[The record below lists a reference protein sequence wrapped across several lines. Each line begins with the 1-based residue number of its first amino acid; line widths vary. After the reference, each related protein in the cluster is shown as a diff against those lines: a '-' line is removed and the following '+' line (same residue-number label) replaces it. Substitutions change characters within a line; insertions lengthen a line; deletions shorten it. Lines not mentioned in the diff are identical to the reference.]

1 MRRRMRVA
9 ALLYALLV
17 AASSSVLL
25 PAHSDAQTRPTRKEA
40 AEGPWFGL
48 TLPPPLG
55 KAPDVIVGERAPRPV
70 VLPVG
75 DPSAPE
81 LSGPALRKDLET
93 IIGFSKES
101 RASKELGSSQIWG
114 RVSGYPSS
122 IKATNWAAD
131 EFRKAGIKDVKVQS
145 ITQAANTRFWMPSSW
160 EVRLLADPDFGPGSA
175 DVVLESAMPRGSSDI
190 PDGMMTA
197 QVVDVGTASPAILE
211 HIDVKGK
218 IAVHRIVPQTYTL
231 FEREEVTL
239 RAAELTRRG
248 AVGVFNL
255 LQMPGN
261 MRSNDLGNCGSPC
274 FNIGGQDSH
283 FLEQVLA
290 RAAQRGAADKVRVRI
305 SLKGESRPNLQAQ
318 NIVATIPGKTSDEVI
333 IIDAHVDG
341 WFDGSS
347 DNGDGFAVMMG
358 LARHFAKPENAPA
371 RTLVFI
377 ASAGHHSPGLNGP
390 TAFVTTNPEVVKKSV
405 VVFNIEHIAARNFTW
420 ARTEGSDGYRQ
431 AIADSGEVTLYAGV
445 SNRAPFIDNLFA
457 ESGQRYGANFL
468 SDRSNMGSGEMGGF
482 SKPAAHAAQITL
494 IQSFPLYH
502 MTGDV
507 LEMTSTPGMER
518 VARSLAFVIHG
529 IDKAPRSIILP
540 SQGTQFER

>member
-1 MRRRMRVA
+1 MTWSNWRSGI
-9 ALLYALLV
+9 LLYALLV
-17 AASSSVLL
+17 AALSSVLF
-25 PAHSDAQTRPTRKEA
+25 PAHNDAQTRPTRKE

-48 TLPPPLG
+48 TLPPPFG
-55 KAPDVIVGERAPRPV
+55 KTPDVIVGERAPRPV
-70 VLPVG
+70 VLPAG

-81 LSGPALRKDLET
+81 LSGAALRKDLET
-93 IIGFSKES
+93 IVGFSKES
-101 RASKELGSSQIWG
+101 RATKELGSSQIWG

-131 EFRKAGIKDVKVQS
+131 EFRKAGIKDVKVQP
-145 ITQAANTRFWMPSSW
+145 ITASANARFWMPLSW
-160 EVRLLADPDFGPGSA
+160 EVRLLADPAFGPGSA

-190 PDGMMTA
+190 PGGTMTA
-197 QVVDVGTASPAILE
+197 QLVDVGTASPAILE

-218 IAVHRIVPQTYTL
+218 IVVHRIVPQTYTL

-239 RAAELTRRG
+239 RATELKRRG
-248 AVGVFNL
+248 AIGVFNL

-261 MRSNDLGNCGSPC
+261 MRSNDLGNCGNPC

-290 RAAQRGAADKVRVRI
+290 RAAQSGAADKVRVQI
-305 SLKGESRPNLQAQ
+305 SLNGEARPNLQAQ
-318 NIVATIPGKTSDEVI
+318 NVVATIPGKTSDEVI
-333 IIDAHVDG
+333 IVDAHVDG

-358 LARHFAKPENAPA
+358 LARHFAKPGNAPA
-371 RTLVFI
+371 RTIVFI

-390 TAFVTTNPEVVKKSV
+390 NAFVEANPDVVKKSV
-405 VVFNIEHIAARNFTW
+405 VVFNIEHVAARNFTW
-420 ARTEGSDGYRQ
+420 ARTEGTDGYRQ
-431 AIADSGEVTLYAGV
+431 AIADSGEVTLYVGV
-445 SNRAPFIDNLFA
+445 SNRARFIDNLFA

-518 VARSLAFVIHG
+518 VARSLAFVIKG
-529 IDKAPRSIILP
+529 IDKAARSNILP
-540 SQGTQFER
+540 SQGPPFER